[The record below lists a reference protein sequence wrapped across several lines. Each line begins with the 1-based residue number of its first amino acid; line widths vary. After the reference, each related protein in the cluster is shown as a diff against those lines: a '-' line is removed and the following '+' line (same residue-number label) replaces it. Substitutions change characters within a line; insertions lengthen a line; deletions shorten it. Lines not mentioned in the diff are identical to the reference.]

1 MVVHTQM
8 QAFSMRYFDGQTW
21 YAEWQRAELP
31 QAVEVT
37 LIVQSDGGAQARAS
51 RFATLVT
58 AD

>member
-1 MVVHTQM
+1 V
-8 QAFSMRYFDGQTW
+8 RYFDGQTW

-31 QAVEVT
+31 RALEIT
-37 LIVQSDGGAQARAS
+37 LIVQSGGAQARAS